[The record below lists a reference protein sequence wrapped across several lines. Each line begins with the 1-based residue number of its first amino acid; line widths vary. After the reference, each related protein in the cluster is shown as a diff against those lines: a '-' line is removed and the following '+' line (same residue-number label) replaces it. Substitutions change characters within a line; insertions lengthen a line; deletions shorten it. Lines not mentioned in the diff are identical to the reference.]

1 MGIADFIYN
10 TEYLRIMKN
19 KNVFSKIIRRP
30 FHSFFLSEEQCSYM
44 LGPHIL

>member
-30 FHSFFLSEEQCSYM
+30 FHSFFYLKNSVLTC
-44 LGPHIL
+44 